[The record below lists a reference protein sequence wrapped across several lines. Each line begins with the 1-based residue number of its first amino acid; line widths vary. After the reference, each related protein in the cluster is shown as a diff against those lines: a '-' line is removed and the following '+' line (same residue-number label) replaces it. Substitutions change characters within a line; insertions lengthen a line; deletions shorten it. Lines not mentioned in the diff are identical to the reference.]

1 MAPTQQILAFRQ
13 AERALMQ
20 YQISHADLSLVLALE
35 RGRSL
40 AKAAELLKVD
50 VSTVFRSVRRLESAL
65 GTALFIKSRKGYLPT
80 DTAQALAE
88 QAERA
93 EQALEAA
100 RIALTSGEQ
109 VVSGTVRLTC
119 TEAVLH
125 SLLLPALA
133 SFMPG
138 YPALSLE
145 LGTSNTF
152 ANLSRRDAD
161 IALRLTNTPPEHL
174 VGRCLGSTSYVI
186 CGRPEWRER
195 LAQAPTSVPWI
206 TPDDSMQDHPTVVW
220 RNQQYPGL
228 VPRYQCS
235 GMSTLAQLASTGMGV
250 AAVADYMVSSLPGV
264 EALSGPLPGC
274 DTQLWLLTR
283 PDCRALRS
291 VQTLF
296 EELTPRL
303 RDALLR

>member
-1 MAPTQQILAFRQ
+1 LAFRQ
-13 AERALMQ
+13 AERAPMQ

-50 VSTVFRSVRRLESAL
+50 VSTVFRSIRRLESAL
-65 GTALFIKSRKGYLPT
+65 GTALFVKSRKGYLPT

-93 EQALEAA
+93 ELALEAA

-133 SFMPG
+133 TFMPN

-161 IALRLTNTPPEHL
+161 IARRLTNTPPEHL

-186 CGRPEWRER
+186 CGHPSLRER
-195 LAQAPTSVPWI
+195 LSESANSVPWI
-206 TPDDSMQDHPTVVW
+206 APDDSMQDHPTVVW
-220 RNQQYPGL
+220 RNQQYPNL
-228 VPRYQCS
+228 IPRYQCS
-235 GMSTLAQLASTGMGV
+235 GMSTIAQLVSTGLGV
-250 AAVADYMVSSLPGV
+250 AALPDYMVRGMADV
-264 EALSGPLPGC
+264 EALSAPLPGC

-296 EELTPRL
+296 EELTPHL
-303 RDALLR
+303 RGALLR

>member
-1 MAPTQQILAFRQ
+1 
-13 AERALMQ
+13 MQ
-20 YQISHADLSLVLALE
+20 YQISHADLALVLALE

-50 VSTVFRSVRRLESAL
+50 VSTVFRSIRRLESAL
-65 GTALFIKSRKGYLPT
+65 GTALFVKSRKGYLPT

-93 EQALEAA
+93 EQALDAA

-125 SLLLPALA
+125 SLLLPALVE
-133 SFMPG
+133 FMPN

-145 LGTSNTF
+145 MGTSNSF

-186 CGRPEWRER
+186 CGHAAFRER
-195 LAQAPTSVPWI
+195 LTESPNNVPWI
-206 TPDDSMQDHPTVVW
+206 APDDSMHEHPTVIW
-220 RNQQYPGL
+220 RTQHHPDL

-235 GMSTLAQLASTGMGV
+235 GMSTIAQLVSSGMGV
-250 AAVADYMVSSLPGV
+250 AALADYMVDTLPGV

-303 RDALLR
+303 RDAMR

>member
-1 MAPTQQILAFRQ
+1 
-13 AERALMQ
+13 MQ
-20 YQISHADLSLVLALE
+20 YQISHADLALVLALE

-50 VSTVFRSVRRLESAL
+50 VSTVFRSIRRLESAL
-65 GTALFIKSRKGYLPT
+65 GTALFVKSRKGYLPT

-93 EQALEAA
+93 EQALDAA

-125 SLLLPALA
+125 SLLLPALVE
-133 SFMPG
+133 FMPN

-145 LGTSNTF
+145 MGTSNTF

-186 CGRPEWRER
+186 CGHAAFRER
-195 LAQAPTSVPWI
+195 LTESPNNVPWI
-206 TPDDSMQDHPTVVW
+206 APDDSMHEHPTVIW
-220 RNQQYPGL
+220 RTQHYPDL

-235 GMSTLAQLASTGMGV
+235 GMSTIAQLVSSGMGV
-250 AAVADYMVSSLPGV
+250 AALADYMVDTLPGV

-303 RDALLR
+303 RDAMR

>member
-1 MAPTQQILAFRQ
+1 
-13 AERALMQ
+13 MQ
-20 YQISHADLSLVLALE
+20 YQVSHTDLTLVLALV

-50 VSTVFRSVRRLESAL
+50 VSTVFRSIRRLEASL
-65 GTALFIKSRKGYLPT
+65 GKALFDKSRKGYAPT
-80 DTAQALAE
+80 GTAQALAE

-93 EQALEAA
+93 EQALDAA
-100 RIALTSGEQ
+100 QVAVEHGDQ

-133 SFMPG
+133 HFMPT

-145 LGTSNTF
+145 LATSNSF

-161 IALRLTNTPPEHL
+161 VALRLTNSPPEHL
-174 VGRCLGSTSYVI
+174 VGRCLGTASYLVY
-186 CGRPEWRER
+186 GHADYRQR
-195 LAQAPTSVPWI
+195 LAEAPASLPWI
-206 TPDDSMQDHPTVVW
+206 ALDDSMSDHASVVW
-220 RNQQYPGL
+220 REQHLPGV
-228 VPRYQCS
+228 VPRYRCS
-235 GMSTLAQLASTGMGV
+235 SMAAVAQLVGAGLGV
-250 AAVADYMVSSLPGV
+250 AALADYMADSLPGV
-264 EALSGPLPGC
+264 ERLSDALPGC
-274 DTQLWLLTR
+274 DTELWLLTR

-296 EELTPRL
+296 DELTPRL
-303 RDALLR
+303 RAAMGE